1 MFCCC
6 FCLLCL
12 AGQPS
17 MAGLCS
23 QSSASSQDICFV
35 AIPSDANEVD
45 VIVEVGWLLVRCCCP
60 FMFQFYMF
68 IPIFLLLLQLLFCG
82 LSTLYY
88 VDVLSIWLLL
98 IFKARVCAY
107 LLAWQLLLLLAWAG
121 MAGWLAVWLPMPLT
135 CVCTDCLT
143 VRSFRVDWIRHNQNS
158 QPVSQPNNKA
168 IISVTIKS
176 SNINSNTIFCCCC
189 CSSKKVLM
197 FSLHWW

>member
-1 MFCCC
+1 MCVCVCRWQHIKVVGLQLFVANQFVVYVTVLFLLTMFCCCCCFCC

-68 IPIFLLLLQLLFCG
+68 IPIFLFLLLLLQLLFCG

-88 VDVLSIWLLL
+88 VDVLSI
-98 IFKARVCAY
+98 
-107 LLAWQLLLLLAWAG
+107 
-121 MAGWLAVWLPMPLT
+121 
-135 CVCTDCLT
+135 
-143 VRSFRVDWIRHNQNS
+143 
-158 QPVSQPNNKA
+158 
-168 IISVTIKS
+168 
-176 SNINSNTIFCCCC
+176 
-189 CSSKKVLM
+189 
-197 FSLHWW
+197 